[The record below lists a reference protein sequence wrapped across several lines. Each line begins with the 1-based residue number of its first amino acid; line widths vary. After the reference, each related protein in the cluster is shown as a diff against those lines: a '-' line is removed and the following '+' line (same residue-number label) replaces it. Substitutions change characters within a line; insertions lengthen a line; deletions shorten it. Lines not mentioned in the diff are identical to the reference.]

1 MNFGVPANSLL
12 LFRACD
18 EGDYETARGILEPGA
33 PKESGRQSRLRSEA
47 GSECNAADIL
57 SLVPVDCTDEEGNT
71 ALQFA
76 SASGHENLVRFLL
89 RKGASVDSRNN
100 YGWTPLMQA
109 ARFGHLT
116 VAHILL
122 ENGAEI
128 NGRNRLGASVLTM
141 AARGGHT
148 HVVKLLLEGGAY
160 VDDYDHLAVAAEAVS
175 NGNNNNSC
183 SATGFGGSEGCVSGG
198 LGGCGGGGG
207 GGGGREFM
215 DITALLVASQHGHE
229 AAVRLLLEW
238 GSDVNFS
245 QKTTGWGAL
254 MLATL
259 SGKVGVAQQLVERGA
274 DPDRV
279 NVLSKTAF
287 ELALQLKQRDIK
299 AYLDS
304 ITTVRPQTDDEKRR
318 PDVFSAL
325 KLGNSQLVKEI
336 LEEDPAQVNSSNQEG
351 ASPLM
356 MAAVSGQLEVVQ
368 LMVEKNADI
377 DKQDGVHGWTAL
389 MQATYHGNKD
399 VVKYLL
405 NQGADVNLRAKNGYT
420 AFDLVMLLNDPD
432 TELVRLLASVCM
444 QVDKEKSKHR
454 GRASMTRSKSRH
466 SLNNVPVPPDDKGG
480 LKSWWNRMSNRFRRL
495 KLTHTLRHGLSSNRL
510 APFPDDTEAPLD
522 ATMKADRKTA
532 NGANGAPTPAVGGN
546 DISTAWAV
554 KTKDTG
560 LGRAGSEKEDFLITT
575 MLRNGAPLTRLPNDK
590 LKAVI
595 PPFLPPSNFEPW
607 NSDRSRLLR
616 EGKSEAPRLPM
627 PPQRKLN
634 SSGNSDITS
643 ISRVVSRSIKFPSI
657 PKGPSSS
664 SPSNSGHYHS
674 PHSSGGSNGV
684 AGLNRDS
691 HNRSGGSAD
700 SVLSQIAA
708 QRKRAAGLM
717 DVKAQA
723 PEKQPSQT
731 QSQTQLPASVSSL
744 PLPDISLPDI
754 HSHPSLVTSDIH
766 SRRKMELKK
775 RPQSGNSSTSKST
788 SPTLTPSPSPTPKPP
803 PGPGDSLSSAS
814 SHPRSKS
821 SGGSSSG
828 TITDEDELS
837 SILKKLSL
845 EKYQPIFEEQE
856 VDMEAFLTLT
866 DGDLKELG
874 IKTDGPR
881 QQILAA
887 ISELNAGKGRE
898 RQILQE
904 TIHNFQSSFGSSAS
918 NPRQPGQPRSPTGWM
933 RHQVR
938 SSNKR

>member
-1 MNFGVPANSLL
+1 MNLGVPASA

-18 EGDYETARGILEPGA
+18 EGDYETARGILDPGT
-33 PKESGRQSRLRSEA
+33 KESGRQSRLRSEA
-47 GSECNAADIL
+47 GSECHVGDITRGL

-109 ARFGHLT
+109 TRFGHLN

-128 NGRNRLGASVLTM
+128 NGRNRMGASVLTM

-148 HVVKLLLEGGAY
+148 HVAKLLLESGAF
-160 VDDYDHLAVAAEAVS
+160 VDDYDHLALAEGV
-175 NGNNNNSC
+175 
-183 SATGFGGSEGCVSGG
+183 
-198 LGGCGGGGG
+198 
-207 GGGGREFM
+207 GREFM
-215 DITALLVASQHGHE
+215 DITALLAAAQHGHE

-238 GSDVNFS
+238 GAEVNFS

-259 SGKVGVAQQLVERGA
+259 TGKVAVVQQLVERGA
-274 DPDRV
+274 DPDHV
-279 NVLSKTAF
+279 NVLAKTAF
-287 ELALQLKQRDIK
+287 ELSLQLRQRDVK
-299 AYLDS
+299 SYLDS
-304 ITTVRPQTDDEKRR
+304 ITTVRPQPDDEKRR

-325 KLGNSQLVKEI
+325 KLGNSQLVNEI
-336 LEEDPAQVNSSNQEG
+336 LEVDPSQVNMANPDG

-356 MAAVSGQLEVVQ
+356 IAAVSGQLEVVQ
-368 LMVEKNADI
+368 LLVEKSADV

-389 MQATYHGNKD
+389 MQATYHGNKE

-405 NQGADVNLRAKNGYT
+405 SQGADVNLRAKNGYT

-444 QVDKEKSKHR
+444 QVDKDKGKHR
-454 GRASMTRSKSRH
+454 GRIPLTRSKSRQ

-510 APFPDDTEAPLD
+510 APFPTDPEASLD
-522 ATMKADRKTA
+522 ATMKAERKSAPPSGTVTPTA
-532 NGANGAPTPAVGGN
+532 APGN
-546 DISTAWAV
+546 MD
-554 KTKDTG
+554 
-560 LGRAGSEKEDFLITT
+560 ITT
-575 MLRNGAPLTRLPNDK
+575 MVG
-590 LKAVI
+590 I
-595 PPFLPPSNFEPW
+595 F
-607 NSDRSRLLR
+607 
-616 EGKSEAPRLPM
+616 
-627 PPQRKLN
+627 
-634 SSGNSDITS
+634 
-643 ISRVVSRSIKFPSI
+643 RSIKFSSL
-657 PKGPSSS
+657 PKGPSST
-664 SPSNSGHYHS
+664 SPSNSGNYHS

-684 AGLNRDS
+684 AGLNRHGPDS
-691 HNRSGGSAD
+691 QNRSGGSAD

-708 QRKRAAGLM
+708 QRKRAAGLL
-717 DVKAQA
+717 DPKVQTAEA
-723 PEKQPSQT
+723 PIPTAAS
-731 QSQTQLPASVSSL
+731 LPAPAV
-744 PLPDISLPDI
+744 PDISLPDI
-754 HSHPSLVTSDIH
+754 HSTPSL
-766 SRRKMELKK
+766 KMDLKK

-803 PGPGDSLSSAS
+803 PGDSLSSAS

-866 DGDLKELG
+866 DRDLKELG

-918 NPRQPGQPRSPTGWM
+918 NPRPPGHPRCKWYWHHTTGNSLM
-933 RHQVR
+933 HRPG
-938 SSNKR
+938 

>member
-1 MNFGVPANSLL
+1 
-12 LFRACD
+12 
-18 EGDYETARGILEPGA
+18 
-33 PKESGRQSRLRSEA
+33 
-47 GSECNAADIL
+47 
-57 SLVPVDCTDEEGNT
+57 
-71 ALQFA
+71 
-76 SASGHENLVRFLL
+76 
-89 RKGASVDSRNN
+89 
-100 YGWTPLMQA
+100 MQA
-109 ARFGHLT
+109 ARFGHLS
-116 VAHILL
+116 VAHMLL

-128 NGRNRLGASVLTM
+128 NGRNRLGASVLAM

-148 HVVKLLLEGGAY
+148 HVVKLLLESGAY
-160 VDDYDHLAVAAEAVS
+160 VDDYDHLAVAADVVS
-175 NGNNNNSC
+175 NGNNNNSG
-183 SATGFGGSEGCVSGG
+183 TGFGGIEGC
-198 LGGCGGGGG
+198 
-207 GGGGREFM
+207 GGGREFM
-215 DITALLVASQHGHE
+215 DITPLMVASQHGHE

-238 GSDVNFS
+238 GSDVNFA
-245 QKTTGWGAL
+245 QKTTGWGPL
-254 MLATL
+254 MIATL
-259 SGKVGVAQQLVERGA
+259 SGKVAVSQQLVERGA

-287 ELALQLKQRDIK
+287 ELASQLKQRDVK
-299 AYLDS
+299 AYLDA
-304 ITTVRPQTDDEKRR
+304 ITTVRPQTDDDRRR

-368 LMVEKNADI
+368 LMVEKKADI

-399 VVKYLL
+399 IVKYLL
-405 NQGADVNLRAKNGYT
+405 SQGADVNLRAKNGYT

-444 QVDKEKSKHR
+444 QVDKDKSKHR
-454 GRASMTRSKSRH
+454 GRGLMARSKSRQ
-466 SLNNVPVPPDDKGG
+466 SLNHVPLPPDDKGG
-480 LKSWWNRMSNRFRRL
+480 LKSWWSRMSNRFRRL

-510 APFPDDTEAPLD
+510 APFPDDVMHSLD
-522 ATMKADRKTA
+522 STMKANSNPPPDA
-532 NGANGAPTPAVGGN
+532 NGSVAPSPSIGGS
-546 DISTAWAV
+546 DTSSTWAV

-560 LGRAGSEKEDFLITT
+560 LGREKEDPLITT
-575 MLRNGAPLTRLPNDK
+575 MLRSGAPLTRLPNDK
-590 LKAVI
+590 LKA
-595 PPFLPPSNFEPW
+595 
-607 NSDRSRLLR
+607 
-616 EGKSEAPRLPM
+616 
-627 PPQRKLN
+627 RKLN

-643 ISRVVSRSIKFPSI
+643 ISRVVNRSIKFPSI
-657 PKGPSSS
+657 NKGPSST

-708 QRKRAAGLM
+708 QRKRAAGLIE
-717 DVKAQA
+717 VKPQS
-723 PEKQPSQT
+723 PEKQQQ
-731 QSQTQLPASVSSL
+731 QSHNQIQIPATPHPPPPAPNVT
-744 PLPDISLPDI
+744 LPDI
-754 HSHPSLVTSDIH
+754 HAHHNMVTADAH
-766 SRRKMELKK
+766 SRRKIDLKK

-803 PGPGDSLSSAS
+803 TGPGDSLSSAS

-918 NPRQPGQPRSPTGWM
+918 NSRQAAEPRSPTGWM

-938 SSNKR
+938 SSNKGSTEISKKNQQRYLERKEQEGSRASKPPQEMENIEKRKGGRGIETRW